1 MRAILNQDKKTGF
14 TLIELMVV
22 VAIIG
27 ILAAV
32 AIPALTHY
40 IERSKDAEATEKL
53 KAISDSAV
61 MYYHTPQVLKNDV
74 FRKVQY
80 VYPLLDGWSYIP
92 TELTIGE
99 KKGFPDLSKLPGWQ
113 DLKFDSSGTHAFQYG
128 YRANETVEQGGEKI
142 GSRRF
147 ELTANMPVSST
158 SARTWNV
165 VGCPDGTV
173 LPAVQADQSKEAL
186 ESAVAAR
193 ECSANN
199 DAGGGGGDSEGGGG
213 DGDSGGGEA

>member
-1 MRAILNQDKKTGF
+1 MRAILNRTKHLGF

-27 ILAAV
+27 ILAAI
-32 AIPALTHY
+32 AIPALSRY

-61 MYYHTPQVLKNDV
+61 MYYHTPRVLGNDV

-80 VYPLLDGWSYIP
+80 VYPQLQKWSYIP
-92 TELTIGE
+92 DSLTVGE

-113 DLKFDSSGTHAFQYG
+113 DLNFDSSGTHAFQYG
-128 YRANETVEQGGEKI
+128 YQANATVVQGGNTI

-147 ELTANMPVSST
+147 ELTANMPVSGT
-158 SARTWNV
+158 GARTWNV

-186 ESAVAAR
+186 EKAAAAR
-193 ECSANN
+193 TCAAAVGG
-199 DAGGGGGDSEGGGG
+199 AGEGGEGGGG
-213 DGDSGGGEA
+213 ED